1 MVNALKQQM
10 SAGQIVSAF
19 FTLATFVAGY
29 FGVIIAV
36 FDILGS
42 RGERQALGVVSA
54 LLIAQSFRMLRREHI
69 IP

>member
-1 MVNALKQQM
+1 MINAAKQQM

-19 FTLATFVAGY
+19 FTLFTFVAGY

-42 RGERQALGVVSA
+42 RGEREALGIVSA
-54 LLIAQSFRMLRREHI
+54 LLIAQSFRMMRREHI